1 MRENFVP
8 SLKVTLAYEGGYV
21 NHPKDPGGHTNKGVT
36 LATLRRY
43 KPGATVADLKAISDD
58 LLQRIYRAG
67 YWDEVNGDRLAAG
80 VDLAT
85 FDYGVNSGPQTAL
98 KQLMKV
104 VGGPD
109 HDTVKKLCG
118 RRLASYKTFKHWRDF
133 GKGWMRRIA
142 AIEAKGVAWALAAK
156 HDTATVQQGLD
167 DEAAAAKKKAAAQ
180 SKGAGGAVAGTGGG
194 AATTADPAL
203 ADQIAGWVLA
213 GFVVAGV
220 ALVVWLVIR
229 ARINKARQRAYEAEA
244 AAL

>member
-8 SLKVTLAYEGGYV
+8 TLNTTLVFEGGYS
-21 NHPKDPGGHTNKGVT
+21 NHPRDPGRHTYKGVT

-58 LLQRIYRAG
+58 LLQRIYRDG
-67 YWDEVNGDRLAAG
+67 YWNEVNGDRLAAG

-85 FDYGVNSGPQTAL
+85 FDYAVNSGPQTAL

-104 VGGPD
+104 VGGPA

-133 GKGWMRRIA
+133 GKGWTRRIA

-180 SKGAGGAVAGTGGG
+180 SKGAGGAAAGTGGG

-229 ARINKARQRAYEAEA
+229 ARINNARRRAYEAEA